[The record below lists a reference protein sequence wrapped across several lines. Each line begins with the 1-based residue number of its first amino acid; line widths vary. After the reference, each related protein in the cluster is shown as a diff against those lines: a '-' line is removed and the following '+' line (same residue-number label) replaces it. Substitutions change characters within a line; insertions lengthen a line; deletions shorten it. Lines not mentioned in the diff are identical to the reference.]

1 MEKALRSFPR
11 KRKGK
16 TAFERFVYK
25 IRIFSYGSVLLKC
38 SVVYMYEDRDCYQ
51 VLLPALYSYQIGL
64 KKEQI
69 CKKKE
74 LLFTFTVKKHF
85 FKFKSKAFPPIC

>member
-25 IRIFSYGSVLLKC
+25 IRILSYGSVLLKC

-51 VLLPALYSYQIGL
+51 VSPSSLLPALYSYQIGL

-74 LLFTFTVKKHF
+74 LILL
-85 FKFKSKAFPPIC
+85 SQ